1 MTTLLK
7 NPIVSRRL
15 KRCRLGYVLLLLTLP
30 GCGGGGSISQPLAPV
45 PAPEVISVYLNP
57 QTAQA
62 LTGSSQ
68 LFTANVAGS
77 GLYSSNVTWSVN
89 GVVGGNSTLG
99 TIAAGQFTAPSAPPS
114 PNNVTIIVRY
124 WNGVGNRERDPIP
137 LLSSA

>member
-1 MTTLLK
+1 MPIPLRS
-7 NPIVSRRL
+7 PIVSTRL
-15 KRCRLGYVLLLLTLP
+15 KRFTGGGLLLLALS

-77 GLYSSNVTWSVN
+77 GLYSSNVTWFVN